1 MSAFEQIKQHIEN
14 KQSFVL
20 EAGAGSGKT
29 YTLIETLNH
38 LIETKGN
45 EIQNNNQ
52 KIICITYT
60 NVAKNEI
67 IERLEHNPIVL
78 VSTIHE
84 FLWDCIK
91 SYQKQLKIELCKL
104 NEDRYDD
111 DIVNGKD
118 SKYLP
123 NLAERIDKVISVY
136 YNDTAFR
143 DFETGQ
149 LHHDDVITLSEMMF
163 KNNTLLTT
171 ILTQKYPYILVDEYQ
186 DTATETASALV
197 DFLLVRNQNKIVLG
211 FYGDS
216 YQKIYDAG
224 VGDLEKY
231 YTDENSKILQLVKKE
246 ENYRSSKEVVRL
258 LNNFRTN
265 IEQTPQKEIEGSV
278 KFVYCKY
285 RKIKTKINN
294 RGREVEDEKK
304 SEYNRE
310 IDQQKTINYDAV
322 KSKLEST
329 GWSFD
334 ENVKDKILLLVNSR
348 VAKNAGFGNLY
359 TIFSKRFGLSVK
371 EKFTDRNHPLIK
383 IFTGYIDKKTSQ
395 EREDGIEHLINF
407 WNQKN
412 YNQAIR
418 FLKKNSNLIDWK
430 DFSHKDK
437 QRISIILDELR
448 SLRLTQTIGEIF
460 EFINRH
466 KLINIS
472 DSLNKFL
479 EKATK
484 DVNTLE
490 IDEKEKIKKEIDLFS
505 SFKDIKYEELINFFK
520 HVQNNSV
527 FSTKHGT
534 KGAEYR
540 NVLTVIDDDRDY
552 KNEPDKYNFKLFF
565 DGTDDNEDRKL
576 RTRNLF
582 YVECSRAKE
591 NLVVLA
597 LSETNDNALANLKG
611 WFGQG
616 NVLSIEEFINS

>member
-1 MSAFEQIKQHIEN
+1 MSAFEQIRQHIEN

-38 LIETKGN
+38 LIEIKGN
-45 EIQNNNQ
+45 EILNNNQ

-91 SYQKQLKIELCKL
+91 FYQKQLKIELCKL
-104 NEDRYDD
+104 NEDRYNN

-123 NLAERIDKVISVY
+123 NLAERIDKVVSVY

-149 LHHDDVITLSEMMF
+149 LHHDDVITLSEMIF

-171 ILTQKYPYILVDEYQ
+171 ILAQKYPFIMVDEYQ
-186 DTATETASALV
+186 DTATETASALI

-231 YTDENSKILQLVKKE
+231 YTNENSKILELVKKE
-246 ENYRSSKEVVRL
+246 ENYRSSREVVRL

-285 RKIKTKINN
+285 RKIKTRINN

-310 IDQQKTINYDAV
+310 IDQQKTINYDEV
-322 KSKLEST
+322 KSKLESID
-329 GWSFD
+329 WSFD
-334 ENVKDKILLLVNSR
+334 ENVEDKILLLVNSR

-437 QRISIILDELR
+437 QRISIILDELK
-448 SLRLTQTIGEIF
+448 SLRLTQTIGEIL
-460 EFINRH
+460 EFINQH

-479 EKATK
+479 ENATK

-505 SFKDIKYEELINFFK
+505 FFKDIKYEELINFFK

-597 LSETNDNALANLKG
+597 LSEMNDNALVNLKR
-611 WFGQG
+611 WFGEN
-616 NVLSIEEFINS
+616 NVVSIEEFISS

>member
-294 RGREVEDEKK
+294 RGREVEDEK
-304 SEYNRE
+304 
-310 IDQQKTINYDAV
+310 
-322 KSKLEST
+322 
-329 GWSFD
+329 
-334 ENVKDKILLLVNSR
+334 
-348 VAKNAGFGNLY
+348 NLN
-359 TIFSKRFGLSVK
+359 I
-371 EKFTDRNHPLIK
+371 
-383 IFTGYIDKKTSQ
+383 
-395 EREDGIEHLINF
+395 IE
-407 WNQKN
+407 
-412 YNQAIR
+412 
-418 FLKKNSNLIDWK
+418 
-430 DFSHKDK
+430 
-437 QRISIILDELR
+437 
-448 SLRLTQTIGEIF
+448 RLT
-460 EFINRH
+460 NK
-466 KLINIS
+466 KL
-472 DSLNKFL
+472 
-479 EKATK
+479 
-484 DVNTLE
+484 
-490 IDEKEKIKKEIDLFS
+490 
-505 SFKDIKYEELINFFK
+505 
-520 HVQNNSV
+520 
-527 FSTKHGT
+527 STMM
-534 KGAEYR
+534 
-540 NVLTVIDDDRDY
+540 L
-552 KNEPDKYNFKLFF
+552 
-565 DGTDDNEDRKL
+565 
-576 RTRNLF
+576 
-582 YVECSRAKE
+582 
-591 NLVVLA
+591 
-597 LSETNDNALANLKG
+597 
-611 WFGQG
+611 
-616 NVLSIEEFINS
+616 